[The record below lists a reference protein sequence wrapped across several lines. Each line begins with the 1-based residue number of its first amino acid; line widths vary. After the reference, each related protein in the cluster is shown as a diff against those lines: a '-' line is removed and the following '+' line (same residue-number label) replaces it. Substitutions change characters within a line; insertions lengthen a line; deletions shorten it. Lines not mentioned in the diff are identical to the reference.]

1 MRSYLCLALSLPFA
15 FALACAAHAA
25 EPVVN
30 VSEPYVRLVPPSAP
44 ATGAFMLLSNS
55 GNAARQL
62 VAADSPV
69 AKTVELHT
77 HLNENGVMKMRQIKE
92 IGIPAHGETRLKPGS
107 YHVMLIDLKAPL
119 QEGDGVPLTLTFDD
133 GSVQKVV
140 APVRSIA
147 STLPGAHQPAHPP
160 AQMKH

>member
-1 MRSYLCLALSLPFA
+1 MRSYRCLAFSLPFA
-15 FALACAAHAA
+15 FALACAAPAHAA
-25 EPVVN
+25 EPAVN

-44 ATGAFMLLSNS
+44 ATGAFMLLSNT

-147 STLPGAHQPAHPP
+147 STLPAAHPP